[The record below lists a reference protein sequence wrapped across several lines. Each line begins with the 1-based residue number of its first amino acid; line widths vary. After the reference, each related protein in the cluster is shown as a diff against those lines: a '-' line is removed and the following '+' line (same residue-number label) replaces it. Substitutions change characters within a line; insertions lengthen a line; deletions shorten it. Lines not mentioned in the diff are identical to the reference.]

1 MSGHLERY
9 DGALFITAFRST
21 IPSEAGGRRRAAAR
35 FISRLPRRQAVLAGA
50 AYLGFALA
58 ITWPFA
64 IAPGSTLFGGVGSD
78 LTAAV
83 VRFRELADA
92 AQPPFLPGRMPDLD
106 APEGLTTQWALEF
119 SSLPS
124 STLLWLS
131 SLAFGGI
138 AGYGLLPI
146 VNFAGSALAMFL
158 LARWLTGSAGAGFV
172 AGVAFGF
179 WPFAYSSANVP
190 FGSGFI
196 LVILVW
202 RMLVVLREPTIRNGL
217 IAGLAG
223 VLVVAW
229 TQYWILIGGVLYAV
243 LAGFVLLRARSRGQ
257 TASQLRA
264 QAAAGAVVACWLIA
278 VAIIG
283 SVSGFTD
290 VPVRS
295 GDDSVFYS
303 ARVPMY
309 VVPGPHH
316 PLLDGATAG
325 FLRERYF
332 TPGATAIYAPIYVG
346 LTTLALA
353 LAGLALTA
361 RDRVTRRSD
370 NGSGE
375 IVFLGVA
382 LVLVAGV
389 FSGPPEVQV
398 LGTTIK
404 TPAGLVADF
413 TSVFRVASRF
423 AILVML
429 GLCLLLS
436 VGVSSILRGRSRAA
450 GAVVVSVLAV
460 LVAVDL
466 WSREPPGPTDVHY
479 PSVLTRLA
487 DRPAGIV
494 IEYPVLAAVNSGSDT
509 TFNQQAHGNPIV
521 NGSRR
526 DTPSESWKLELQALQ
541 DPRTV
546 SELARVGV
554 RYVVVRELDL
564 AAQGVPAA
572 GSQIAGLRLLDRD
585 SYGALYEVTARPART
600 AVHAMSGFTL
610 PEGDPVR
617 FIRWMTRSEGE
628 IRVTA
633 GCARCEGD
641 LRFTAGTF
649 ATPRRLTVLNEAGE
663 VVARETISS
672 AGQSVRVPVRFERTT
687 VVTLQI
693 DPPPQAPADLDPAN
707 PDTRP
712 LGIFVSYPIRFDER
726 HGVPRRRQG

>member
-1 MSGHLERY
+1 M
-9 DGALFITAFRST
+9 
-21 IPSEAGGRRRAAAR
+21 
-35 FISRLPRRQAVLAGA
+35 LAGA
-50 AYLGFALA
+50 AYLAFAVA

-64 IAPGSTLFGGVGSD
+64 IHPGSTLFGGVGSD

-92 AQPPFLPGRMPDLD
+92 AQPPFLPGHMPDLD
-106 APEGLTTQWALEF
+106 APEGLTTQWALDF
-119 SSLPS
+119 SSFPS

-131 SLAFGGI
+131 ALAFGGI
-138 AGYGLLPI
+138 AGYGLLAI

-158 LARWLTGSAGAGFV
+158 LTRWLTGSAGAAFV

-179 WPFAYSSANVP
+179 WPFAYSAANVP

-229 TQYWILIGGVLYAV
+229 TSYWILIGGVLYAV
-243 LAGFVLLRARSRGQ
+243 LAGFVLLRSHSRGQ
-257 TASQLRA
+257 TALQLRA
-264 QAAAGAVVACWLIA
+264 QIAAGAVVVCWLLA
-278 VAIIG
+278 VAVIG

-303 ARVPMY
+303 ARPLMY
-309 VVPGPHH
+309 LVPGPHH
-316 PLLDGATAG
+316 PVLSDATKD
-325 FLRERYF
+325 FLQRRYLNPN
-332 TPGATAIYAPIYVG
+332 TTAVYAPIYVG
-346 LTTLALA
+346 LVTLALA
-353 LAGLALTA
+353 LVGLVSTV
-361 RDRVTRRSD
+361 RDRLKRRGD
-370 NGSGE
+370 SGNAE
-375 IVFLGVA
+375 IVFLGVV

-389 FSGPPEVQV
+389 FSGPPEVQI
-398 LGTTIK
+398 LGATIK

-413 TSVFRVASRF
+413 TTVFRVASRF

-436 VGVSSILRGRSRAA
+436 VGVSWILRGRSLAA
-450 GAVVVSVLAV
+450 GAVVVSALSVI
-460 LVAVDL
+460 VAVDL
-466 WSREPPGPTDVHY
+466 WSREPPGPTRVHY
-479 PSVLTRLA
+479 PPVLTRLA
-487 DRPAGIV
+487 DRPVGIV
-494 IEYPVLAAVNSGSDT
+494 IEYPVLAEVNSGSET

-526 DTPSESWKLELQALQ
+526 DTRSESWKLELQALQ

-554 RYVVVRELDL
+554 RYVVVRKL
-564 AAQGVPAA
+564 GVPAPGVPA
-572 GSQIAGLRLLDRD
+572 PGSRIAGLRLLDRGD

-600 AVHAMSGFTL
+600 AVHALTGFSL

-617 FIRWMTRSEGE
+617 FSRWMTKSEGE
-628 IRVTA
+628 IEVRA
-633 GCARCEGD
+633 PCAPCEGD
-641 LRFTAGTF
+641 LRFDAGTF
-649 ATPRRLTVLNEAGE
+649 ATPRQLTVRNEAGD
-663 VVARETISS
+663 VVARQTISS
-672 AGQSVRVPVRFERTT
+672 AKQSVRVPLRFDRRTA
-687 VVTLQI
+687 VTLAI
-693 DPPPQAPADLDPAN
+693 DPAPQAPNDLDPAN

-712 LGIFVSYPIRFDER
+712 LGILVSYPIRFERDER
-726 HGVPRRRQG
+726 GPPKPAG